1 MPYASHDPLITRQEL
16 FSHLGDTHWV
26 VVDCR
31 WSLAHP
37 TLAHQAY
44 QHAHI
49 PGAWFMD
56 MEVDLSGPKGT
67 HGGRHPLPSAD
78 HWSSLMQ
85 RIGVGTSTNVVA
97 YDEDGVGA
105 SRFWWLMNYFG
116 HHHTYVLQGG
126 IAQWQQHGLPVTSQL
141 PHAIEPAAPWNPTPD
156 PDMIVGR
163 EDILHW
169 MSEGHLPMMLDARDP
184 DRYAGK
190 TEPLDPLPGHIPGA
204 RNLPWYQTVQKPSQF
219 IDRNTLQETLHTPLR
234 SESLHG
240 AIVYC
245 GSGVSACVNALALHR
260 LGYVARLYP
269 GSWSDWTSYPNPPIS
284 PTVAD

>member
-1 MPYASHDPLITRQEL
+1 MTFGLTFVVIRYTIVGSCDTILKGAFLMPYASHDPLITRQEL

-105 SRFWWLMNYFG
+105 SRF
-116 HHHTYVLQGG
+116 GG
-126 IAQWQQHGLPVTSQL
+126 
-141 PHAIEPAAPWNPTPD
+141 
-156 PDMIVGR
+156 
-163 EDILHW
+163 
-169 MSEGHLPMMLDARDP
+169 
-184 DRYAGK
+184 
-190 TEPLDPLPGHIPGA
+190 
-204 RNLPWYQTVQKPSQF
+204 
-219 IDRNTLQETLHTPLR
+219 
-234 SESLHG
+234 
-240 AIVYC
+240 
-245 GSGVSACVNALALHR
+245 
-260 LGYVARLYP
+260 
-269 GSWSDWTSYPNPPIS
+269 
-284 PTVAD
+284 